1 MKSWKKA
8 MRNEIQAELEQTL
21 HERISNEL
29 EVIFFGKLS
38 ANLNKKKRLN
48 EEDRDWK
55 EKIQREMKELKIKVS
70 YFEMNG
76 KNIAPATKAKSDKI
90 LTEDIAPLK
99 EYDLVKIY

>member
-29 EVIFFGKLS
+29 EVIFFGNYQLM
-38 ANLNKKKRLN
+38 NKKKRLN

-70 YFEMNG
+70 YFEMNAERLCH
-76 KNIAPATKAKSDKI
+76 NF
-90 LTEDIAPLK
+90 LK
-99 EYDLVKIY
+99 VRINK